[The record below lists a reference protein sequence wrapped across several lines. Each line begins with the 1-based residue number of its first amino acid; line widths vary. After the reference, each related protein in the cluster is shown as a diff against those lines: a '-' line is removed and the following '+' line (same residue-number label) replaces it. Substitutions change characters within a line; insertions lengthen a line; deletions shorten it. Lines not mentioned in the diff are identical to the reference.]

1 MKILDIISERTVVS
15 PGSLSARAAARNAPS
30 AAPAAAAAS
39 SAKSMNF
46 FQRVQARAATAKAKA
61 PDIIDKWQ
69 GTIGFWAKVLW
80 VLGVLDSAG
89 TLVWNLHNAEEEYK
103 NDPTMTEEDF
113 KHYRELYFGQFT
125 AAILLP
131 ALASKLRFAWAVN
144 TVVRLLVGAV
154 TGAGAVAAAVG
165 SGGLAAAPALAGLF
179 AEQAFFTALS
189 VWLGSPAAQGW
200 IAGHLVKPLIYV
212 GYVPEAIWSELY
224 KQVTGT
230 DVYKDDAE
238 KKAAVTKDKAAK
250 GDPAAQSQ
258 IASTSAAAAADAN
271 QVKVAGMVITN
282 ADGTPNMNAINS
294 PVIQQF
300 IQNYPDAKQKVDAV
314 LARGQSKTSTTSS
327 ASNTEPSRFDKA
339 NNPYY

>member
-39 SAKSMNF
+39 NAKSMNF
-46 FQRVQARAATAKAKA
+46 FQRVQARATAAKTKA

-69 GTIGFWAKVLW
+69 VTIGFWAKVLW

-103 NDPTMTEEDF
+103 NDPTITEEDF

-131 ALASKLRFAWAVN
+131 ALASKLRLAGAVN
-144 TVVRLLVGAV
+144 GVVRLIVGFV
-154 TGAGAVAAAVG
+154 TGGGAVAAAIG

-189 VWLGSPAAQGW
+189 VWLGSPAAQEW

-271 QVKVAGMVITN
+271 QVKVGNVFITN
-282 ADGTPNMNAINS
+282 ADGSPNMNIINTS
-294 PVIQQF
+294 F
-300 IQNYPDAKQKVDAV
+300 IQDLVKDYPEAKQKVDAV
-314 LARGQSKTSTTSS
+314 LARGQTKSQ
-327 ASNTEPSRFDKA
+327 
-339 NNPYY
+339 

>member
-39 SAKSMNF
+39 NAKSMNF

-80 VLGVLDSAG
+80 ALGVLDSAG

-103 NDPTMTEEDF
+103 NDPTITEEDF

-131 ALASKLRFAWAVN
+131 ALASRLRITSVVSE
-144 TVVRLLVGAV
+144 VVRLIVSVV
-154 TGAGAVAAAVG
+154 TGGGAVAAAVG

-189 VWLGSPAAQGW
+189 VWLGSPAAQEW

-271 QVKVAGMVITN
+271 QVKVGNVFITN
-282 ADGTPNMNAINS
+282 ADGSPNMNIINTS
-294 PVIQQF
+294 F
-300 IQNYPDAKQKVDAV
+300 IQDLVKDYPEAKQKVDAV
-314 LARGQSKTSTTSS
+314 LARGQTKSQ
-327 ASNTEPSRFDKA
+327 
-339 NNPYY
+339 

>member
-1 MKILDIISERTVVS
+1 MKILDIISERATVS
-15 PGSLSARAAARNAPS
+15 PGSLSARAAARNAP
-30 AAPAAAAAS
+30 ATAAAAAS
-39 SAKSMNF
+39 TAKSMNF
-46 FQRVQARAATAKAKA
+46 FQRVQARAAAAKAKA
-61 PDIIDKWQ
+61 PDIIEKWQ

-131 ALASKLRFAWAVN
+131 ALASRLRIASVVN
-144 TVVRLLVGAV
+144 AVVRVIVSVV
-154 TGAGAVAAAVG
+154 TGGGAVAATIG
-165 SGGLAAAPALAGLF
+165 SGGLAAAPAIAGFF

-189 VWLGSPAAQGW
+189 IWLGSPAAQEW
-200 IAGHLVKPLIYV
+200 IAEHLVKPLIYV

-224 KQVTGT
+224 KLVTGT
-230 DVYKDDAE
+230 DVYKDAAE

-258 IASTSAAAAADAN
+258 IANTSAAAAADAN
-271 QVKVAGMVITN
+271 QVKVGNVFITN
-282 ADGTPNMNAINS
+282 ADGSPNMNIINTS
-294 PVIQQF
+294 F
-300 IQNYPDAKQKVDAV
+300 IQDLVKDYPEAKQKVDAV
-314 LARGQSKTSTTSS
+314 LARGQTKSQ
-327 ASNTEPSRFDKA
+327 
-339 NNPYY
+339 

>member
-1 MKILDIISERTVVS
+1 MKILDIISERAVVP
-15 PGSLSARAAARNAPS
+15 PGSLAARAAARNAS
-30 AAPAAAAAS
+30 TAAPAAAAS

-46 FQRVQARAATAKAKA
+46 FQRVQARAATSKAKA

-103 NDPTMTEEDF
+103 NDPTITEEDF

-131 ALASKLRFAWAVN
+131 ALASRLRIASVVN
-144 TVVRLLVGAV
+144 AVVRVIVSVV
-154 TGAGAVAAAVG
+154 TGGGAVAATVG
-165 SGGLAAAPALAGLF
+165 SGGLAAAPAIAGFF

-189 VWLGSPAAQGW
+189 VWLGSAAAQEW

-230 DVYKDDAE
+230 DVYKDAAE
-238 KKAAVTKDKAAK
+238 KKAAATKDKAAK

-294 PVIQQF
+294 YPVQQV

-314 LARGQSKTSTTSS
+314 LARGQSKSQSTTPPESS
-327 ASNTEPSRFDKA
+327 SSYSNLS
-339 NNPYY
+339 NPYY